1 MDHYVRDFVNENRGN
16 LHNLWLEHR
25 NVFIAI
31 IVFIVLV
38 PVLCGFYLNRVSASA
53 YQKGL
58 ADGQRAVLDAR
69 NPSPAFSDKCA
80 ELVNNKLKETK

>member
-25 NVFIAI
+25 NVLLAI

-58 ADGQRAVLDAR
+58 ADGQRAVLDAS

>member
-16 LHNLWLEHR
+16 LHNLWHEHR
-25 NVFIAI
+25 NVLLAI

-58 ADGQRAVLDAR
+58 VDGQRAVLDAR
-69 NPSPAFSDKCA
+69 NPTPAFNDKCA
-80 ELVNNKLKETK
+80 ELVNIKLKETK

>member
-25 NVFIAI
+25 NVLLAI

-58 ADGQRAVLDAR
+58 ADGQRAVLDVR